1 MPWYCRIREA
11 INTAVPFLVSTQ
23 TTNLALLVSAILKKR
38 TLCLSELARSYPVP
52 AERRV
57 GSPKHCLLHRLKRLW
72 RFPANERVDAKEVQ
86 LALVSHTILRLGYP
100 RWVALAI
107 RLDHVRHSPA
117 LGREDTLPGLAHRHP
132 PQG

>member
-38 TLCLSELARSYPVP
+38 TLCLCELARAYPVP

-57 GSPKHCLLHRLKRLW
+57 KDPKHCLLHRLKRLW
-72 RFPANERVDAKEVQ
+72 RFTANERVDAKEVQ
-86 LALVSHTILRLGYP
+86 LALSSASAILGG
-100 RWVALAI
+100 WVW
-107 RLDHVRHSPA
+107 S
-117 LGREDTLPGLAHRHP
+117 
-132 PQG
+132 